1 MCQDTIL
8 RACAALLEP
17 GLTGSR
23 ALGPLQTLV
32 RLQRT
37 PAPPHQGIAPARPE
51 VWDLGA
57 RQLQG
62 AVPVREGTGQFR
74 AANYRKMVL
83 EVIC

>member
-8 RACAALLEP
+8 RAWAALLEP

-23 ALGPLQTLV
+23 ALRRF
-32 RLQRT
+32 RLWWDCS
-37 PAPPHQGIAPARPE
+37 APPHQGIAPARPE
-51 VWDLGA
+51 VWDRGA

-62 AVPVREGTGQFR
+62 AVPVRERTGQFR
-74 AANYRKMVL
+74 AANYRKVVL